1 MNMRRVS
8 HPCQNQRHA
17 QSGSALLVVLL
28 MLGTIAA
35 LATVVSRSVSGA
47 LLEMT
52 AARLSSQD
60 QWDLRTGIE
69 LGVATIHRLGQAM
82 RSAEASVSLPDRRI
96 HVRIINERARID
108 LNAASSAVL
117 SALLQANGIAERDA
131 AALAQN
137 VLEWR
142 GGSAARQPT
151 LTGDDR
157 QFPTFTGVGVAELR
171 PDTELRTAPRQM
183 AGTRFFFHPVQ
194 LASVPGFSGRLVS
207 RLLPLVTVANGTNR
221 VDPFIASRRVVMAL
235 PGVSPA
241 TADAFLHDREANSGQ
256 ELAVKMLGV
265 ADALVTSSAAA
276 GWRIEITSTRQAR
289 TYRSEAVVAVLDGDS
304 QAYRVLY
311 VLDAQ

>member
-1 MNMRRVS
+1 MTIRPVS
-8 HPCQNQRHA
+8 QLCQNRCRA
-17 QSGSALLVVLL
+17 QEGSALLVVLL

-35 LATVVSRSVSGA
+35 LAAVVSRSVSGA

-52 AARLSSQD
+52 AARLTSQD

-69 LGVATIHRLGQAM
+69 LGVATIHKLGQGM

-96 HVRIINERARID
+96 RVRMTNERARID
-108 LNAASSAVL
+108 LNAASSAVM
-117 SALLQANGIAERDA
+117 SALLQASGVPEREA

-142 GGSAARQPT
+142 GGSASRQPT
-151 LTGDDR
+151 PTGDDR
-157 QFPTFTGVGVAELR
+157 QFQTFTGVGVTDLR
-171 PDTELRTAPRQM
+171 PDSELRTAPRQM

-194 LASVPGFSGRLVS
+194 LTSVPGFSGRLVS
-207 RLLPLVTVANGTNR
+207 GLLPLVTVANGTNR
-221 VDPFIASRRVVMAL
+221 VDPFIASRGVVMAL

-241 TADAFLHDREANSGQ
+241 TADAFLHDREGNSGH
-256 ELAVKMLGV
+256 ELAIKMLGV
-265 ADALVTSSAAA
+265 AEAMVTSSAAA

-304 QAYRVLY
+304 QPYRVVY